1 MVMDQIATRNVFL
14 ADDDADDCIF
24 FEDALKQVKIPTQLT
39 LSNNGLE
46 LMSNLELVAK
56 PPPPDVIFLDLNM
69 PRKNGFQCLKEIRE
83 SPRLKDIPVV
93 ILSTSASNSS
103 VDETYNQGANYY
115 ICKPRSFTLLVKAI
129 ETVLQLNMWQTPRPD
144 KKDFILSI
152 A

>member
-1 MVMDQIATRNVFL
+1 MDTDQPATRNIFL

-24 FEDALKQVKIPTQLT
+24 FEDALKQVNIPTRLT
-39 LSNNGLE
+39 TSNNGLE
-46 LMSNLELVAK
+46 LMSNLELVAT

-69 PRKNGFQCLKEIRE
+69 PRKNGLQCLKEIRE

-103 VDETYNQGANYY
+103 VDETYTQGANYY

-129 ETVLQLNMWQTPRPD
+129 ETVLQLNMWQLPRPD
-144 KKDFILSI
+144 KKDYILSI